1 MVVHAILPNS
11 FSTRLPVQSPELKSH
26 FFFLP
31 LCGLTLNIEFDW
43 SVVMFTATGCPC
55 GHNNQPITF
64 KMGLI
69 WVLQPQ
75 FTTLLSSIH
84 SVAPIIILTL
94 TKILNDLENTFSY
107 LDNFFYKSG
116 MIHMKSSTAHNI

>member
-1 MVVHAILPNS
+1 MHAILPNS
-11 FSTRLPVQSPELKSH
+11 FSTRLPVQSPELKSL
-26 FFFLP
+26 FFVPP
-31 LCGLTLNIEFDW
+31 LRGLTLNIESDW
-43 SVVMFTATGCPC
+43 SVVMFTATC

-84 SVAPIIILTL
+84 SVAPIILLTL

-107 LDNFFYKSG
+107 LDNFFSG
-116 MIHMKSSTAHNI
+116 LWPLFSINLE